1 LSKHPA
7 PDRER
12 HDDFCVIERWEIV
25 HGSKGKPVQHHRT
38 YELVIPS
45 GDILR
50 TRISKP
56 VDRTTYSASMWSAIL
71 REQLKVTNDEF
82 RACVQNKVLPDR
94 GGAVAA
100 PNPKAL
106 PLHLLNEL
114 IERVGMTPEDAIA
127 LTLEEALQR
136 MNGYWTEVAD
146 TDARRVRQNQ
156 AIDELAQIPVDP
168 DAARA
173 D

>member
-1 LSKHPA
+1 MSKHPA

-12 HDDFCVIERWEIV
+12 HDDVCVIERWEIV

-71 REQLKVTNDEF
+71 RDQLKITNDEF
-82 RACVQNKVLPDR
+82 WACVQNKVLPDR
-94 GGAVAA
+94 GGTVAA

-114 IERVGMTPEDAIA
+114 IERVGMKPEHAIELSLDQA
-127 LTLEEALQR
+127 LAR
-136 MNGYWTEVAD
+136 MNEYWTEIASD
-146 TDARRVRQNQ
+146 ERRVRQQ
-156 AIDELAQIPVDP
+156 EATETLASVPIDRDVRSRQ
-168 DAARA
+168 
-173 D
+173 

>member
-1 LSKHPA
+1 MSKHPA

-12 HDDFCVIERWEIV
+12 HDDFCVFERWEIV
-25 HGSKGKPVQHHRT
+25 HGPTGKPVQHHRT

-56 VDRTTYSASMWSAIL
+56 IDRTTYSASMWSAIL
-71 REQLKVTNDEF
+71 RDQLKVTNDEF
-82 RACVQNKVLPDR
+82 WDCVQNKVLPVR
-94 GGAVAA
+94 GGAHPT

-106 PLHLLNEL
+106 PLHLVNEL
-114 IERVGMTPEDAIA
+114 IERVGMAPEDAIE

-136 MNGYWTEVAD
+136 MNDYWTGLA
-146 TDARRVRQNQ
+146 NP
-156 AIDELAQIPVDP
+156 DEAHPG
-168 DAARA
+168 
-173 D
+173 

>member
-12 HDDFCVIERWEIV
+12 HDDFCVFERWEIV
-25 HGSKGKPVQHHRT
+25 HGSSGKPVQHHRT

-56 VDRTTYSASMWSAIL
+56 IDRTTYSASMWSAIL
-71 REQLKVTNDEF
+71 RDQLKVTNDEF
-82 RACVQNKVLPDR
+82 WDCVQNKALPDR
-94 GGAVAA
+94 GGTVAA

-136 MNGYWTEVAD
+136 MNDYWTEAAN

-156 AIDELAQIPVDP
+156 AIDELARIPVDP
-168 DAARA
+168 DASRA
-173 D
+173 E

>member
-12 HDDFCVIERWEIV
+12 HDDFCVLERWEIV
-25 HGSKGKPVQHHRT
+25 HGSTGKPVKHHRT

-45 GDILR
+45 GEILQ
-50 TRISKP
+50 TRISQP
-56 VDRTTYSASMWSAIL
+56 VDRTTYSPSMWSAIL
-71 REQLKVTNDEF
+71 RDQLKVTNDEF
-82 RACVQNKVLPDR
+82 WDCVQNKVLPDR
-94 GGAVAA
+94 GGS
-100 PNPKAL
+100 PTESNPRAL

-114 IERVGMTPEDAIA
+114 IVRVGLPPDEAIK

-136 MNGYWTEVAD
+136 MNDYWTGIAD
-146 TDARRVRQNQ
+146 VEARRARQAR
-156 AIDELAQIPVDP
+156 AIDELAAIPIDP
-168 DAARA
+168 DSTTA

>member
-1 LSKHPA
+1 MGRPDTLSKHPA

-12 HDDFCVIERWEIV
+12 HDDFCVFERWEIV
-25 HGSKGKPVQHHRT
+25 HGSTGKPVQHHRT

-56 VDRTTYSASMWSAIL
+56 IDRTTYSASMWSAIL
-71 REQLKVTNDEF
+71 RDQLRVTNDEF
-82 RACVQNKVLPDR
+82 WACVQNKVLPDR
-94 GGAVAA
+94 GGATST

-106 PLHLLNEL
+106 PLHLVNEL

-127 LTLEEALQR
+127 LTLGEALQR
-136 MNGYWTEVAD
+136 MNDYWTGVAD
-146 TDARRVRQNQ
+146 S
-156 AIDELAQIPVDP
+156 AQG
-168 DAARA
+168 
-173 D
+173 